1 MDTVSKSVGVDV
13 GERRARVRVPRR
25 RWSAE
30 TKRRLVAM
38 SWEPGASVAAIAL
51 DHGLNAN
58 LLFNWRRQV
67 GRGALMTAP
76 TPSAPAAP
84 AMSFVPIDVVVAE
97 ARVPAVAGGAGR
109 MEIELA
115 GGTRV
120 LVDGEVSQSA
130 LVRVLMA
137 LKAAA

>member
-1 MDTVSKSVGVDV
+1 M
-13 GERRARVRVPRR
+13 
-25 RWSAE
+25 
-30 TKRRLVAM
+30 
-38 SWEPGASVAAIAL
+38 AAIAL

-67 GRGALMTAP
+67 GRGALIASSSSST
-76 TPSAPAAP
+76 P
-84 AMSFVPIDVVVAE
+84 AMSFVPIDVVVADE
-97 ARVPAVAGGAGR
+97 RGPAVAGGAGR

-137 LKAAA
+137 LKAAT

>member
-1 MDTVSKSVGVDV
+1 MDV
-13 GERRARVRVPRR
+13 GERRARVRVQRR

-67 GRGALMTAP
+67 GRGALIAP
-76 TPSAPAAP
+76 SSSSSSSTP
-84 AMSFVPIDVVVAE
+84 AMSFVPIDVVVADE
-97 ARVPAVAGGAGR
+97 RGPAVAGGAGR

-137 LKAAA
+137 LKAAT

>member
-1 MDTVSKSVGVDV
+1 MDV

-67 GRGALMTAP
+67 GRGALIASSSSST
-76 TPSAPAAP
+76 P
-84 AMSFVPIDVVVAE
+84 AMSFVPIDVVVADE
-97 ARVPAVAGGAGR
+97 RGPAVAGGAGR

-137 LKAAA
+137 LKAAT